1 MSDETIASK
10 SDPRPSEVKPRRSIR
25 WPVQRTRS
33 EAHVIISIATF
44 AATVILTR
52 LFLDLTGYPQ
62 VGNSVL
68 HIAHALWGGLL
79 LIIAAILP
87 LILINDWALL
97 LSAGLSGLCFGLF
110 IDEVGKFITQ
120 KNDYFFPPAAPV
132 VYGCLLILV
141 LVLLLVTKTRRDK
154 PRNELYRAIEAL
166 YEIAEGD
173 LDANEW
179 KALFDRLAVARQSAD
194 PQIAGLA
201 AALQTY
207 LRGNTISIVPVKPG
221 PWQRFVGRMRSI
233 GQRVGRKWH
242 RRLIIITM
250 SLVVIGTALM
260 AGLLLL
266 AANMDHTTIP
276 QMVTAFLNQN
286 EIASANNGLWFYLRV
301 ALELLVAVLA
311 FITVIL
317 LLLKREKAG
326 LRAALLALLIALTG
340 GTLLAFYL
348 DQFQAAITA
357 LYQFLVLLMVVAY
370 QRWYLR
376 ENTSIVTDQV
386 NQAS

>member
-1 MSDETIASK
+1 MTNA
-10 SDPRPSEVKPRRSIR
+10 PSPGTQSRRSIR
-25 WPVQRTRS
+25 WPVKRARAES
-33 EAHVIISIATF
+33 YLIISIATF

-62 VGNSVL
+62 VGNGVL

-97 LSAGLSGLCFGLF
+97 LSAVLSGLGVGLF

-132 VYGCLLILV
+132 VYGFFMILV
-141 LVLLLVTKTRRDK
+141 LVLLVVRRTQRAQ
-154 PRNELYRAIEAL
+154 PRNELYRALDAL
-166 YEIAEGD
+166 HEVIEGD
-173 LDANEW
+173 LDADEW
-179 KALFDRLAVARQSAD
+179 KALFDRLAVARDADD

-207 LRGNTISIVPVKPG
+207 LRSSSVTILPVKPG
-221 PWQRFVGRMRSI
+221 LWQRFVRRIRSI

-250 SLVVIGTALM
+250 ALVVLGAAVSALF
-260 AGLLLL
+260 LLFV
-266 AANMDHTTIP
+266 ASANNISIP
-276 QMVTAFLNQN
+276 QLLSAFLTEND
-286 EIASANNGLWFYLRV
+286 IASANNGLWFYLRV
-301 ALELLVAVLA
+301 GLELLVAVLA
-311 FITVIL
+311 LITVIL
-317 LLLKREKAG
+317 LLAKRERAG
-326 LRAALLALLIALTG
+326 IRVALFALLISLTG
-340 GTLLAFYL
+340 DTLLSFYL
-348 DQFQAAITA
+348 DQFRAAVTA
-357 LYQFLVLLMVVAY
+357 LYQFFVLLMVVAY

>member
-1 MSDETIASK
+1 MTTESSRK
-10 SDPRPSEVKPRRSIR
+10 SSESIRRRSIR

-33 EAHVIISIATF
+33 ESYLIISIATF

-62 VGNSVL
+62 VGNGVL

-79 LIIAAILP
+79 LIIAALLP
-87 LILINDWALL
+87 LLFINDWALL
-97 LSAGLSGLCFGLF
+97 LSAVLSGLGVGLF

-132 VYGCLLILV
+132 VYGFFLIMVLV
-141 LVLLLVTKTRRDK
+141 LVAVSKTRRDK

-166 YEIAEGD
+166 HEIAEGD

-179 KALFDRLAVARQSAD
+179 KALYDRLTVARESDD
-194 PQIAGLA
+194 PQVAGLA

-207 LRGNTISIVPVKPG
+207 LRGNTIAIAPAKPSL
-221 PWQRFVGRMRSI
+221 WQRFSGRIRSI

-250 SLVVIGTALM
+250 ALVVLGTALSVLF
-260 AGLLLL
+260 LLFVASTSHTSVPQLL
-266 AANMDHTTIP
+266 SLFL
-276 QMVTAFLNQN
+276 TAD
-286 EIASANNGLWFYLRV
+286 EIASTNNGLWFYLRIT
-301 ALELLVAVLA
+301 LELLVSVLA
-311 FITVIL
+311 FSTVIL
-317 LLLKREKAG
+317 LLVKRERAG
-326 LRAALLALLIALTG
+326 LRMALFALLISLTG

-348 DQFQAAITA
+348 DQFQAAVSA
-357 LYQFLVLLMVVAY
+357 LYQFLVLLLVIAY
-370 QRWYLR
+370 QRWYLV
-376 ENTSIVTDQV
+376 EGAPGS
-386 NQAS
+386 ALSESPSKK

>member
-1 MSDETIASK
+1 MGDETIVTQ
-10 SDPRPSEVKPRRSIR
+10 SDRKPSEIKARRSIR
-25 WPVQRTRS
+25 WPVKRARAES
-33 EAHVIISIATF
+33 YLIISIATF

-52 LFLDLTGYPQ
+52 LFLDLAGYPQ
-62 VGNSVL
+62 VGNGVL

-97 LSAGLSGLCFGLF
+97 LSAVSSGLGVGLF

-132 VYGCLLILV
+132 VYGFFMILL
-141 LVLLLVTKTRRDK
+141 LVLLVVRKTQRAQ
-154 PRNELYRAIEAL
+154 PRNELYRALDGLHEVV
-166 YEIAEGD
+166 EGN
-173 LDANEW
+173 LDADEW
-179 KALFDRLAVARQSAD
+179 KTLFDRLAVARQSDD

-201 AALQTY
+201 AALQSY
-207 LRGNTISIVPVKPG
+207 LRSSNITIVPVKPG
-221 PWQRFVGRMRSI
+221 LWQRFVGRIRAI

-250 SLVVIGTALM
+250 ALVVIGTA
-260 AGLLLL
+260 ASVLLLL
-266 AANMDHTTIP
+266 LLTNASNTSI
-276 QMVTAFLNQN
+276 QQLVNQFLSQD

-301 ALELLVAVLA
+301 ALELLVSVLA
-311 FITVIL
+311 FITIVL
-317 LLLKREKAG
+317 LLAKRERAG
-326 LRAALLALLIALTG
+326 IRVALIALLISLTG
-340 GTLLAFYL
+340 DTLLAFYL
-348 DQFQAAITA
+348 DQFRAATTA

-376 ENTSIVTDQV
+376 DAPAGAEQDR
-386 NQAS
+386 

>member
-10 SDPRPSEVKPRRSIR
+10 SDPRPSEVKTHRSIR
-25 WPVQRTRS
+25 WPVKRARAES
-33 EAHVIISIATF
+33 YLIISIATF

-62 VGNSVL
+62 VGNGVL

-97 LSAGLSGLCFGLF
+97 LSAVLSGLGVGLF

-132 VYGCLLILV
+132 VYGFFMILV
-141 LVLLLVTKTRRDK
+141 LVLLVVRRTQRAQ

-166 YEIAEGD
+166 HEIAEGD
-173 LDANEW
+173 LDTNEW
-179 KALFDRLAVARQSAD
+179 KALFDRLSVARQSDDA
-194 PQIAGLA
+194 QIAGLA

-207 LRGNTISIVPVKPG
+207 LRSSSVTILPAKPG
-221 PWQRFVGRMRSI
+221 LWQRFVGRMRSI

-250 SLVVIGTALM
+250 SLVVIGAALM
-260 AGLLLL
+260 ALLLLL
-266 AANMDHTTIP
+266 ATSVSNTSLQQFIQLALSQD
-276 QMVTAFLNQN
+276 
-286 EIASANNGLWFYLRV
+286 EIAGANNGLWFYLRIG
-301 ALELLVAVLA
+301 LELLVAVLA
-311 FITVIL
+311 LITVIL
-317 LLLKREKAG
+317 LLAKRERAG
-326 LRAALLALLIALTG
+326 IRVALFALLISLTG
-340 GTLLAFYL
+340 DTLLSFYL
-348 DQFQAAITA
+348 DQFRAAVTA
-357 LYQFLVLLMVVAY
+357 LYQFLVLLMVVAH

-376 ENTSIVTDQV
+376 ESATDG
-386 NQAS
+386 A

>member
-1 MSDETIASK
+1 MAVVK
-10 SDPRPSEVKPRRSIR
+10 SDPKSSGTRSRRSIR
-25 WPVQRTRS
+25 WPVQRTHS
-33 EAHVIISIATF
+33 ESYLIISIATF

-62 VGNSVL
+62 VGNGVL

-79 LIIAAILP
+79 LIIAALLP
-87 LILINDWALL
+87 LLFINDWALL
-97 LSAGLSGLCFGLF
+97 LSAVLSGLGVGLF

-120 KNDYFFPPAAPV
+120 RNDYFFPPAAPV
-132 VYGCLLILV
+132 VYGFFLIMVLV
-141 LVLLLVTKTRRDK
+141 LVVVSKTRRDK

-166 YEIAEGD
+166 HEIAEGD

-179 KALFDRLAVARQSAD
+179 RALFDRLSVARESDD
-194 PQIAGLA
+194 PQVAGLA

-207 LRGNTISIVPVKPG
+207 LRGNAITIVPAKPSL
-221 PWQRFVGRMRSI
+221 WQRFSGGIRSI

-250 SLVVIGTALM
+250 ALVVLGAALM
-260 AGLLLL
+260 IGLLLL
-266 AANMDHTTIP
+266 AANMEHTTLP
-276 QMVTAFLNQN
+276 QMVNAFLNQD
-286 EIASANNGLWFYLRV
+286 EIASADNGLWFYLRV

-317 LLLKREKAG
+317 LLIKREKAG
-326 LRAALLALLIALTG
+326 IRAALLALLIALTG

-348 DQFQAAITA
+348 DQFQAAVTA

-376 ENTSIVTDQV
+376 ESAPDDALTESTTHKP
-386 NQAS
+386 